1 MEDIPCPR
9 VLTHQLQKVS
19 LLKITC
25 PSTTLGFFSKVS
37 ETMLKKVEIS

>member
-1 MEDIPCPR
+1 MEDIPCRR

-25 PSTTLGFFSKVS
+25 PSITLGFFSEVS
-37 ETMLKKVEIS
+37 KTTLKKVEIP